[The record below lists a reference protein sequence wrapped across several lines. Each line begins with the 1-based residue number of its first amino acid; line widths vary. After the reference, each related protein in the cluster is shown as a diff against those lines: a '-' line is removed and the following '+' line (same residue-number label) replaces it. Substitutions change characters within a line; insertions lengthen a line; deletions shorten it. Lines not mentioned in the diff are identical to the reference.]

1 MKVLIAD
8 DEMLARERLKRLLGN
23 FPGWTVIG
31 EAHDGDSAWTMC
43 QELQPDLLILDIRM
57 PGLDGLQ
64 LARKVA
70 ELNPPPSV
78 LFSTAYAE
86 HALTAFQTIA
96 TAYLLK
102 PVTLNKLR
110 TALDKV
116 RAQTRTQI
124 KAELPV
130 EERLEVQRGTQKVSI
145 PLSRVIYI
153 RSDHKMSEVHHLE
166 GVDLLNDSLNTL
178 ESLFPSFVRIH
189 RNTLV
194 NPDHVIGLQSSGGSH
209 WVQIKNH
216 SEKLPVSRR
225 QYGEARNRL
234 QKTP

>member
-64 LARKVA
+64 
-70 ELNPPPSV
+70 P
-78 LFSTAYAE
+78 AYAE

-145 PLSRVIYI
+145 PLSRVTYI